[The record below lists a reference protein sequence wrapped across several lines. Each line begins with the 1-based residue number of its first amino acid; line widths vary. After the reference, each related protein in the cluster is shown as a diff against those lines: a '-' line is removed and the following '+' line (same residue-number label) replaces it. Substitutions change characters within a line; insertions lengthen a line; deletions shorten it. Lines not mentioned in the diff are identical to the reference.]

1 MEITNESNGA
11 RKTCTKC
18 KQEQPVAEFSK
29 RKAPR
34 FGHYTTCRKCVRA
47 NGKVWYK
54 ANEDKCAA
62 QGKEYRE
69 ANPEKVK
76 EWSRSNYEASRE
88 KLKAYSSAHYKA
100 NKDKRVAQGK
110 AWREANPE
118 KNAAQSKAWREANR
132 EKIAAQKKEYNEA
145 NKEKIAA
152 RGKTYREA
160 NPEKIAAR
168 RKSYYKT
175 NRGFLEMRRI
185 IGRANRGDI
194 PSLEIYGLPDRESVK
209 QVRIGKLAIY
219 KKHFGK
225 KKYHLDH
232 MQPLAGAK
240 GDTEELHRRS
250 HFTNLIYIP
259 AKINLSKHAKPFWEW
274 YMSLEPGPLKRCI
287 IQQAN
292 YNDMIVKQLSIKVVE
307 DITPID
313 DQPKLGS

>member
-11 RKTCTKC
+11 RKSCAKC
-18 KQEQPVAEFSK
+18 KQEQPGAAFSK
-29 RKAPR
+29 RRINKDGLKSQCKKCDKA
-34 FGHYTTCRKCVRA
+34 HY
-47 NGKVWYK
+47 
-54 ANEDKCAA
+54 
-62 QGKEYRE
+62 E
-69 ANPEKVK
+69 ANKEEILAEKKVY
-76 EWSRSNYEASRE
+76 YEDNRERILASV
-88 KLKAYSSAHYKA
+88 KAYYET
-100 NKDKRVAQGK
+100 NKEEVA
-110 AWREANPE
+110 AY
-118 KNAAQSKAWREANR
+118 SKAWREAN
-132 EKIAAQKKEYNEA
+132 
-145 NKEKIAA
+145 KEKAA
-152 RGKTYREA
+152 AGRKVWRKA
-160 NPEKIAAR
+160 NPDLIEVRNVIH
-168 RKSYYKT
+168 
-175 NRGFLEMRRI
+175 
-185 IGRANRGDI
+185 RANRGDI

-292 YNDMIVKQLSIKVVE
+292 YNDMIEKQLSIKIVE
-307 DITPID
+307 DIAPID
-313 DQPKLGS
+313 DQPELGS